1 MLNNQKPTRI
11 FSVSVFLQI
20 LTITGD
26 MVSFTYRKRRLTM
39 TDLSRKILDSYQ
51 IRKTK
56 KQKDA
61 FIALMQAHFPAISI
75 QEKGVPKS
83 RNLILGDPETAKVV
97 LGAHYDTC
105 AQLPFP
111 NFIMPKCPLLTIGYS
126 LLILIP
132 MVVLIFLANWLLNLF
147 TGDAMVH
154 YWVSLL
160 VYLLFFIL
168 LLAGPANK
176 HTANDNTSGVIT
188 LLEIYE
194 KLSEED
200 KQKVCF
206 VFFDNEEAG
215 LLGSAQFRKVY
226 KKQMKETLLI
236 NFDCVSDGDT
246 FLLGITKQA
255 NQKYHVPLA
264 RVFTSTEGKAVLM
277 ENLKKVYYPSDQ
289 AGFPMA
295 IAVAALK
302 HKKPFGYY
310 MDRIHTNRDTVFEE
324 RNIEYLAERTG
335 QFVSQI

>member
-1 MLNNQKPTRI
+1 
-11 FSVSVFLQI
+11 
-20 LTITGD
+20 
-26 MVSFTYRKRRLTM
+26 M

-61 FIALMQAHFPAISI
+61 FIALMQAHFPALSI

-83 RNLILGDPETAKVV
+83 RNLMLGDPETAKVV

-111 NFIMPKCPLLTIGYS
+111 NYIMPKRPLLTIGYS

-132 MVVLIFLANWLLNLF
+132 MVVLIFLVNWLLNLF

-154 YWVSLL
+154 YWVSLA

-194 KLSEED
+194 KLSEEE

-226 KKQMKETLLI
+226 KKQMKDKLMI

-246 FLLGITKQA
+246 FLLGISKQA
-255 NQKYHVPLA
+255 NQKYRVPLA

-324 RNIEYLAERTG
+324 RNIEYLAERTA
-335 QFVSQI
+335 QLVTEL

>member
-61 FIALMQAHFPAISI
+61 FIALMQAHFPALSI

-132 MVVLIFLANWLLNLF
+132 MVVLIFLANWLLNLY

-154 YWVSLL
+154 YWVSLA

-176 HTANDNTSGVIT
+176 HTVNDNTSGVIT

-194 KLSEED
+194 KLSEEE

-226 KKQMKETLLI
+226 KKQHQQT
-236 NFDCVSDGDT
+236 
-246 FLLGITKQA
+246 
-255 NQKYHVPLA
+255 
-264 RVFTSTEGKAVLM
+264 
-277 ENLKKVYYPSDQ
+277 
-289 AGFPMA
+289 
-295 IAVAALK
+295 
-302 HKKPFGYY
+302 
-310 MDRIHTNRDTVFEE
+310 
-324 RNIEYLAERTG
+324 
-335 QFVSQI
+335 

>member
-1 MLNNQKPTRI
+1 
-11 FSVSVFLQI
+11 
-20 LTITGD
+20 
-26 MVSFTYRKRRLTM
+26 M

-61 FIALMQAHFPAISI
+61 FIALMQAHFPALSI

-132 MVVLIFLANWLLNLF
+132 MVFLIFLANWLLNLF

-154 YWVSLL
+154 YWVSLV

-194 KLSEED
+194 KLSEEE

>member
-1 MLNNQKPTRI
+1 
-11 FSVSVFLQI
+11 
-20 LTITGD
+20 
-26 MVSFTYRKRRLTM
+26 M

-61 FIALMQAHFPAISI
+61 FIALMKAHFPALTV
-75 QEKGVPKS
+75 QERGIPKS

-111 NFIMPKCPLLTIGYS
+111 NFIMPKRPLLTVGYS
-126 LLILIP
+126 FLILIP
-132 MVVLIFLANWLLNLF
+132 MVILIFLTNWLLNLF
-147 TGDAMVH
+147 TDDAMVH
-154 YWVSLL
+154 YWVSLI
-160 VYLLFFIL
+160 VYLLFFLMIV
-168 LLAGPANK
+168 AGPANK

-194 KLSEED
+194 KLSEEE
-200 KQKVCF
+200 KKAVCF

-226 KKQMKETLLI
+226 KKQMKDKLMI

-246 FLLGITKQA
+246 FLLGITKKA

-264 RVFTSTEGKAVLM
+264 RVFTSTEDKAVLM

-289 AGFPMA
+289 AGFPVA

-310 MDRIHTNRDTVFEE
+310 MDRIHTKRDTVFEE
-324 RNIEYLAERTG
+324 RNIEYLAERTVLLVN
-335 QFVSQI
+335 QL

>member
-56 KQKDA
+56 KQKEA
-61 FIALMQAHFPAISI
+61 FIALMQAHFPALSI

-111 NFIMPKCPLLTIGYS
+111 NFIMPKRPLLTIGYS

-132 MVVLIFLANWLLNLF
+132 MVVLIFLVNWLLNLF

-154 YWVSLL
+154 YWVSLI

-194 KLSEED
+194 KLSEEE
-200 KQKVCF
+200 KQNVCF

-324 RNIEYLAERTG
+324 RNIEYLAERTA
-335 QFVSQI
+335 QLVTEL

>member
-1 MLNNQKPTRI
+1 
-11 FSVSVFLQI
+11 
-20 LTITGD
+20 
-26 MVSFTYRKRRLTM
+26 M

-61 FIALMQAHFPAISI
+61 FIALMQAHFPALSI

-111 NFIMPKCPLLTIGYS
+111 NFIMPKRPLLTIGYS

-154 YWVSLL
+154 YWVSLI

-194 KLSEED
+194 KLSEDE

-226 KKQMKETLLI
+226 KKQMKEKLLI

-264 RVFTSTEGKAVLM
+264 RIFTSTEGKAVLM

-310 MDRIHTNRDTVFEE
+310 MDRIHTKRDTVFEE
-324 RNIEYLAERTG
+324 SNIEYLAERTA
-335 QFVSQI
+335 QLVTEL